1 MKSYPVQYLKLDN
14 GETMAYRECG
24 DPTLPE
30 LVLLHGNQSSGAF
43 FEETMNA
50 LEDRYHILA
59 PDLIGFGDSS
69 YNRQL
74 DTLQDFSEDLALLLE
89 AKNIQNA
96 VVLGWSTGGGIV
108 MELAVDHPELCGR
121 LVLLDSVSS
130 QGYPL
135 YRLDENYKPILTE
148 RIYKREDVE
157 NEPVQVVP
165 VRKALE
171 EGNAAMIK
179 AGFDAVLYNLNPPE
193 SERYAYLVDQILKER
208 CLNDVDTALACFNIT
223 DENNGAVDGNG
234 RIHQIQCPVTILHGM
249 KDLIVPYSEA
259 VRTAQLLGDQADLII
274 LGGAGHALLSDRTE
288 AFIRV
293 LESFN

>member
-1 MKSYPVQYLKLDN
+1 
-14 GETMAYRECG
+14 
-24 DPTLPE
+24 
-30 LVLLHGNQSSGAF
+30 
-43 FEETMNA
+43 
-50 LEDRYHILA
+50 
-59 PDLIGFGDSS
+59 
-69 YNRQL
+69 
-74 DTLQDFSEDLALLLE
+74 
-89 AKNIQNA
+89 
-96 VVLGWSTGGGIV
+96 

-223 DENNGAVDGNG
+223 CFITPCLRLSPSSASRSDRFSRAVLSSNLFSSGPESESWSWI
-234 RIHQIQCPVTILHGM
+234 RSQPVT
-249 KDLIVPYSEA
+249 
-259 VRTAQLLGDQADLII
+259 T
-274 LGGAGHALLSDRTE
+274 LS
-288 AFIRV
+288 FRV
-293 LESFN
+293 L

>member
-24 DPTLPE
+24 DPALPE

-121 LVLLDSVSS
+121 LVLLDSVGS

-171 EGNAAMIK
+171 EGNAALIK

-193 SERYAYLVDQILKER
+193 PERYAYFVDQILKER